1 MSMSLDKLYDIEK
14 AKSSLDG
21 IQKARK
27 TDRKHHIQISEIGK
41 EKGWDANMKIER
53 FYQPNC
59 WRIVWDNG
67 SDAPNEV
74 LFHMQGVV
82 EGRCLP
88 PFKKT
93 TESRQIKK
101 IHHTRQWI
109 TISGLGSD
117 TFNNDRDGIME
128 VYATFAR
135 MVNGLGAVEFKKVN
149 DREAVEFGNRLFTPK
164 EEAPGMEW
172 ADIGDAVDSMGF
184 MQWVRKNDVG
194 LIYGE
199 ENVVRYGE
207 EYTKYA
213 DAKDKSNG
221 KKRTS
226 DIIPQKIHVG
236 DIVDV
241 GFTMIGVEGGRMS
254 PPKARLLLRTITLID
269 SSHAQEWIKTKAK
282 MQVTGNNKKLQTGKR
297 EFDDDDVE
305 GTRKRFQRMSTN
317 DDEE

>member
-14 AKSSLDG
+14 AK
-21 IQKARK
+21 
-27 TDRKHHIQISEIGK
+27 IGK

-59 WRIVWDNG
+59 WRIVWDDG

-101 IHHTRQWI
+101 IRHTCQWI
-109 TISGLGSD
+109 TISGLGSSD

-172 ADIGDAVDSMGF
+172 ADIGDAVHSMGF
-184 MQWVRKNDVG
+184 MQWVRKNNVG

-282 MQVTGNNKKLQTGKR
+282 MQVTGNNKKLQTGK
-297 EFDDDDVE
+297 
-305 GTRKRFQRMSTN
+305 
-317 DDEE
+317 